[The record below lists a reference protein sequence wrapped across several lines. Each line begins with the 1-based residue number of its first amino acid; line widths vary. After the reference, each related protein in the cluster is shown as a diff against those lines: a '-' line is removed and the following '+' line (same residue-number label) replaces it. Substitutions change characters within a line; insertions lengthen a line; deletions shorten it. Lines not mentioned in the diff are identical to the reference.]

1 MGPCRGSLPP
11 RLAVWVGEGWATA
24 MNLLQP
30 QQREGGR
37 AADRGPQK
45 LADGVGACP
54 GTEWGES
61 ECHGAPATPGLLPAF
76 FPPFSITQAAA
87 FCSQKRLFGS
97 QVVRSLGLRS
107 ESR

>member
-1 MGPCRGSLPP
+1 MG
-11 RLAVWVGEGWATA
+11 
-24 MNLLQP
+24 
-30 QQREGGR
+30 REG

-45 LADGVGACP
+45 LADGVGAYP

-61 ECHGAPATPGLLPAF
+61 ECHGAPATPGRLPAF

-87 FCSQKRLFGS
+87 FCPQKRLFGS